1 MTILSSHCPECREC
15 CVRGQWSSLGGLG
28 VPITMLGTCWSI
40 LYPPSSILPIP
51 TPHSHHAPTAA
62 NTHDYTN
69 SDFILSYRDIWLR
82 YCAGSRSGWD
92 KGFQISNLKHIFV
105 FQLYSKAMI
114 SLMILILKKNAC
126 ADWFIH
132 LICDQF
138 TDPCR
143 AVYECMSVCRGS
155 MPPPSIMQHQ
165 YARIIES
172 GCHSVSHPST
182 AVQQCVQWC
191 SPILTLIN
199 TIFIKC
205 ANRCILEAMK
215 TLSWKGILSNTL
227 STPATAKF
235 IRKTLNGARLFLQRL
250 PIDEMCTP
258 MQIDVTVGEHY
269 CHCVQCKEHVG
280 VEITGR

>member
-1 MTILSSHCPECREC
+1 MLVLIDSYIWSVYRSVQRSVWVHECVEAACRPHPSC
-15 CVRGQWSSLGGLG
+15 STNMLALLSLG
-28 VPITMLGTCWSI
+28 VT
-40 LYPPSSILPIP
+40 
-51 TPHSHHAPTAA
+51 
-62 NTHDYTN
+62 
-69 SDFILSYRDIWLR
+69 
-82 YCAGSRSGWD
+82 
-92 KGFQISNLKHIFV
+92 V
-105 FQLYSKAMI
+105 
-114 SLMILILKKNAC
+114 SL
-126 ADWFIH
+126 
-132 LICDQF
+132 
-138 TDPCR
+138 
-143 AVYECMSVCRGS
+143 
-155 MPPPSIMQHQ
+155 
-165 YARIIES
+165 
-172 GCHSVSHPST
+172 PST
-182 AVQQCVQWC
+182 AVQCVQWC

-227 STPATAKF
+227 STPATAAL